1 MRGYLIVVALF
12 YLGIGC
18 NNVEKRTVDPMSEKA
33 VFDISEYE
41 IEEFGDGVQRARKRF
56 KDGSL
61 VEEGMLLNGERNGSW
76 TIFHPNGKPHVVN
89 SYLNGRKNGL
99 TIEFDEFGRVRKEA
113 NFINDQFDGRYKEFV
128 VYIPVRD
135 TEYKNGKFHG
145 LHKEFDHNGV
155 LQKDM
160 MFKEGVQHGPLNYY
174 NSKGDVTVTY
184 MYEDGEKISGGM
196 K

>member
-1 MRGYLIVVALF
+1 
-12 YLGIGC
+12 
-18 NNVEKRTVDPMSEKA
+18 MSEKA